1 MLSVGVCHTTP
12 INKLMEIKMTFTPTS
27 AVVWAEIPV
36 SDLEKATAFYAEVLQ
51 NDMTITT
58 EMGPEPMAVFSYKG
72 DPGISGHLIK
82 GTPGKGTVIHLA
94 VPDTLEA
101 ARARLTAAGG
111 NAVSPDIEIPPGAY
125 FYATDPDGNTIGL
138 FKYKD

>member
-1 MLSVGVCHTTP
+1 
-12 INKLMEIKMTFTPTS
+12 MTFSPTN
-27 AVVWAEIPV
+27 AVVWAEIRV
-36 SDLEKATAFYAEVLQ
+36 TNLERAAAFYAEVLQ

-72 DPGISGHLIK
+72 DPGISGHLIQ
-82 GTPGKGTVIHLA
+82 GTPGAGTVIHLA
-94 VPDTLEA
+94 VPDTLQA
-101 ARARLTAAGG
+101 TRARLTDAGG
-111 NAVSPDIEIPPGAY
+111 TAVSPDIEIPPGAY